1 MSKVTMPEPFGWLSD
16 SLLNGGL
23 VFSKVDPA
31 QGQRFITNS
40 TCAVYRDY
48 QMKQYAA
55 AMVRVALEEAA
66 HICWSMQCSDECE
79 RELHDRLL
87 SNAEKRIRALIPK

>member
-1 MSKVTMPEPFGWLSD
+1 MNKVTMPEPFGWLSD

-23 VFSKVDPA
+23 VFSKADPA

-48 QMKQYAA
+48 QIQQYAA
-55 AMVRVALEEAA
+55 SKVREALEEAA
-66 HICWSMQCSDECE
+66 QV
-79 RELHDRLL
+79 
-87 SNAEKRIRALIPK
+87 AEKSFCSCCCSSDQQFTAQNAAQAIRALIPK